1 MFSKMNRK
9 QKQGG
14 MSLIELMV
22 AIAIG
27 AILLAGLATIFFNSS
42 RSQRELTK
50 SGEMIENGR
59 YAIYLL
65 GEDLR
70 HVGYFGQYYDIG
82 VSTGTLPD
90 PCTTDTTTIEGN
102 MAQPLS
108 GYTAPDEST
117 VADIT
122 STTCDDIGL
131 LPDDNLEP
139 GSDVLVVMRADTSTS
154 NTTTKDGDIYIQANF
169 IEKTVFEGDGSA
181 PPSTYL
187 KYPTT
192 AGVTTVADTRQ
203 FHVFTYFV
211 APCVIG
217 NGTDGVCDGS
227 EEHMPTLKRLE
238 LSTDGS
244 SPEITIT
251 PLVEGVDKMLV
262 QYGIDNIPNTA
273 DPVTGQFGDGSP
285 DEYKASP
292 SSTEW
297 PDVISARIFLLVQ
310 APKTTDQYSDTKQYT
325 MAGLTFGPYYD
336 AYKRHIFTTEIRPV
350 NLAGRREIPH

>member
-1 MFSKMNRK
+1 
-9 QKQGG
+9 
-14 MSLIELMV
+14 
-22 AIAIG
+22 
-27 AILLAGLATIFFNSS
+27 
-42 RSQRELTK
+42 
-50 SGEMIENGR
+50 
-59 YAIYLL
+59 
-65 GEDLR
+65 
-70 HVGYFGQYYDIG
+70 
-82 VSTGTLPD
+82 
-90 PCTTDTTTIEGN
+90 
-102 MAQPLS
+102 
-108 GYTAPDEST
+108 
-117 VADIT
+117 
-122 STTCDDIGL
+122 
-131 LPDDNLEP
+131 
-139 GSDVLVVMRADTSTS
+139 
-154 NTTTKDGDIYIQANF
+154 
-169 IEKTVFEGDGSA
+169 
-181 PPSTYL
+181 
-187 KYPTT
+187 
-192 AGVTTVADTRQ
+192 
-203 FHVFTYFV
+203 
-211 APCVIG
+211 
-217 NGTDGVCDGS
+217 
-227 EEHMPTLKRLE
+227 MPTLKRLE

>member
-1 MFSKMNRK
+1 
-9 QKQGG
+9 

-227 EEHMPTLKRLE
+227 EEHMPTLKRL
-238 LSTDGS
+238 TIK
-244 SPEITIT
+244 SPEK
-251 PLVEGVDKMLV
+251 P
-262 QYGIDNIPNTA
+262 
-273 DPVTGQFGDGSP
+273 
-285 DEYKASP
+285 
-292 SSTEW
+292 
-297 PDVISARIFLLVQ
+297 
-310 APKTTDQYSDTKQYT
+310 
-325 MAGLTFGPYYD
+325 
-336 AYKRHIFTTEIRPV
+336 
-350 NLAGRREIPH
+350 